1 MRMGT
6 DMDRKNLPLILMLVA
21 GVVTSIITFIKQYTM
36 VQKLFA
42 LLVTLVVF
50 YALGSLIRWLLDTFQ
65 AQNEKAALDEGAV
78 LEKENSQES
87 DTDKDKDKD
96 KDKEKSKEKDS
107 DKDKTGEKDSAK
119 DAG

>member
-6 DMDRKNLPLILMLVA
+6 DMNRKNLPLILMLVA

-96 KDKEKSKEKDS
+96 KEKSKEKDS